1 MSDSPQEKTKG
12 EIVGK
17 AVAVAVGVFFFAIGL
32 FLIMVM
38 LLAKFATKT
47 H

>member
-1 MSDSPQEKTKG
+1 MSDSVKEKTKG

-17 AVAVAVGVFFFAIGL
+17 ALAVAVAVFFFAITL
-32 FLIMVM
+32 FVLIVI
-38 LLAKFATKT
+38 LVAKFATKT